1 MIVWIIESESGIK
14 LLYKSFLKTNV
25 DEDIVSGFLTA
36 LNQFSVIEFK
46 QSLESIEMGKLKW
59 IYTVEPKYN
68 LLFVIADTKH
78 ERTEILTSKLN
89 TIKEAFIKEF
99 KHVWDDRDHT
109 WDGNLKVFSPFLKI
123 IEDYYQQW
131 EKVESLTQVADYF
144 DILGVI
150 QTLLIKL
157 RNIVENKMYSKSK
170 KEIYNHIEQM
180 YNTLKDQEEFRNQ
193 KVLEEISF
201 SKDAWFN
208 IVDVNLIKGDPA
220 VVIKYLQSIFKYI
233 VDILKEMKGNT
244 SCFKY
249 FNDEGVYAYIFNNIK
264 LLRDLNLDVFLLKL
278 FLLL

>member
-14 LLYKSFLKTNV
+14 LLYKSFLKTDI

-36 LNQFSVIEFK
+36 LNQFSTVEFK

-68 LLFVIADTKH
+68 LLFVVADAKR
-78 ERTEILTSKLN
+78 EKTEILTSKLN

-99 KHVWDDRDHT
+99 KHVWDNREHA
-109 WDGNLKVFSPFLKI
+109 WDGNLNIFSPFLKI

-131 EKVESLTQVADYF
+131 EKVETLTQVADYF

-150 QTLLIKL
+150 QTILIKL
-157 RNIVENKMYSKSK
+157 RNIVENEMYSKAR
-170 KEIYNHIEQM
+170 KEIYNHIEKM

-193 KVLEEISF
+193 KELDDISF
-201 SKDAWFN
+201 SKAAWFN
-208 IVDVNLIKGDPA
+208 IVDINLIKGDPA
-220 VVIKYLQSIFKYI
+220 VVIKYLRSILKQI
-233 VDILKEMKGNT
+233 VDIFKEVKGNE
-244 SCFKY
+244 SCYKY
-249 FNDEGVYAYIFNNIK
+249 FNEENIYAYIFNNMK
-264 LLRDLNLDVFLLKL
+264 LLRDLNLDEFLLKL